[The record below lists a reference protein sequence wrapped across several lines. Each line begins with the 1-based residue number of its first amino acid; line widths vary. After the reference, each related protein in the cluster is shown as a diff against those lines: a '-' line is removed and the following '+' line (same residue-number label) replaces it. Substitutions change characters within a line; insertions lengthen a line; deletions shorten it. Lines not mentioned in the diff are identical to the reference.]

1 MADLSTNIPQISFG
15 QADKETAVNEL
26 FDAASPSMLFGRNG
40 VTSAGLNF
48 GIFGGRFKGL
58 VIANSVQ
65 ALTASATSYIEAD
78 ATTGA
83 VTKNTTGWTTGKL
96 RLYKCVTNATAVT
109 SYEDHRMLAAG
120 TMSNITDK
128 QGKVLDDLTP
138 LLAADVDSAVE
149 PKGYLVR
156 DVGGYLDG
164 AQLFVQQTPEGLV
177 AQTIH
182 VPLLGKSGFRR
193 KPVGGAWSDLSFTI
207 VPFDVVGWHGNTT
220 AEAANAVINSDGT
233 FSRSTFDVVAALAD
247 KLDADQVG
255 VANGVAS
262 LGADGKV
269 PAAQLPDLSI
279 TDTFVVADQ
288 VAMLAL
294 TAQRG
299 DVAVR
304 SDLNRSFILASEP
317 ASTLANWQELLTPT
331 DAVLS
336 VAGKTGAVTLANT
349 DISGLGTAAT
359 QNSSAFA
366 TAAQGTL
373 AGTALQPNAGLAAID
388 SAANILLNT
397 IAKQYFVEVFRQPGD
412 TDSQVIKK
420 ALAAIEANNKPAVL
434 RFESGRT
441 YTYDSSH
448 SLGYINDLDIDLNG
462 AKFVRANSGV
472 VSTTLTADLPT
483 SGGSS
488 TTLYVAST
496 PTNWSIGDIICAR
509 VGDGDNGISNV
520 RRITGISGNTVT
532 IHAALDGY
540 TGLNPIPSGT
550 TIVKSWSL
558 FVGRPSANDS
568 STLLTEGANK
578 RIRIHGGLID
588 GNRANQ
594 INRSWRYSTEIM
606 LHSEGGAVYDC
617 KFKDTSNECLVGHGF
632 DVWGCTFTDLGGSAL
647 HTSANDATVATV
659 SPEFF
664 RNNVVKRTNIY
675 GQSLSAHAEGA
686 ITFSWG
692 AGRLVVADNYF
703 DTGEEAALGSFGPS
717 TGANADI
724 YLTVVGNIFKNYDK
738 IFYGLS
744 TPLTGVVV
752 VGNSFDNCGDN
763 SSYTGLYSSGNMFDN
778 NAASG
783 GTILPAA
790 PPPSNFAAR
799 NVVALQSSIATPT
812 SFGNLSLRAVG
823 SNGASGV
830 NSGSITSQT
839 AVIEN
844 NGAARLGL
852 ACSGSSN
859 AALTFFAAGQTTFGS
874 AYLDYTAT
882 TTTVTLATNVSGT
895 GQIDLR
901 TSGYSSHLK
910 LDADGSTT
918 HVRREGWFYL
928 GDKNTD
934 GSWAFDASGTG
945 LLIKRR
951 ESGSWV
957 TKSTI
962 SA

>member
-1 MADLSTNIPQISFG
+1 MSVVVQTDKTVVVHAPSGTVLVGQVLDGGGPSVMAD
-15 QADKETAVNEL
+15 
-26 FDAASPSMLFGRNG
+26 
-40 VTSAGLNF
+40 
-48 GIFGGRFKGL
+48 
-58 VIANSVQ
+58 
-65 ALTASATSYIEAD
+65 
-78 ATTGA
+78 
-83 VTKNTTGWTTGKL
+83 
-96 RLYKCVTNATAVT
+96 
-109 SYEDHRMLAAG
+109 
-120 TMSNITDK
+120 ITDK

-138 LLAADVDSAVE
+138 LLAADVDVDSVVE
-149 PKGYLVR
+149 PKGYLVS

-164 AQLFVQQTPEGLV
+164 SQLFVQQTPEGLLV
-177 AQTIH
+177 QTIH
-182 VPLLGKSGFRR
+182 VPLLGKSAFRT
-193 KPVGGAWSDLSFTI
+193 KPVGGAWSDLAFTI
-207 VPFDVVGWHGNTT
+207 APFDIIGWHGNTT

-509 VGDGDNGISNV
+509 VSDGDNGISNV

-540 TGLNPIPSGT
+540 TGLDPIPSGT

-594 INRSWRYSTEIM
+594 INRSWRYSVEIM